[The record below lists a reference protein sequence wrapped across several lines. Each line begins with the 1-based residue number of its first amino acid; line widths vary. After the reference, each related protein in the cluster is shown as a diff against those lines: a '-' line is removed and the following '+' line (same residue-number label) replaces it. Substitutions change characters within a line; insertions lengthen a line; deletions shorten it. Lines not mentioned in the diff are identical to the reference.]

1 MARYLHRL
9 PAQTPI
15 MNPFALLLIGLVI
28 VLGGI
33 LIAKWH
39 PILALLLGAVVV
51 GALTTDAQLE
61 AFALSKN
68 FSPDQINDLLDQNLG
83 KRIAAAFGTTCEKI
97 GLLIVLASIIGKCLL
112 ESGAAE
118 RIVRSMLSVFG
129 EKRAPFSFMV
139 SSFALAIPI
148 FFDTVFYLMIP
159 LARAMGIRNT
169 KAFPMYIMAIV
180 AGGAM
185 AHSLVPPTPGPLF
198 AASALGVS
206 IGTMVIV
213 GSIVGIFASG
223 AGLAYGYWLN
233 QRQDIPL
240 RATSGTTIEELKAW
254 LEKDT
259 RQLPSFSLALL
270 PIAIPLLLIAGKTII
285 QNLKM
290 PVPSGV
296 MASIDTIGDPIIALL
311 IATLM
316 ALYLLSRQYQFQ
328 LKALK
333 KPLEAA
339 ITSAG
344 VIILI
349 TAMGGAFGA
358 MLQQTSIGNLLI
370 NISPR
375 NQLLALPLAWFITAV
390 IRVAQGSATVSI
402 LTAVGMLTAFGAQG
416 VLDYHPVYLA
426 VAIGCGSKM
435 FPWMNDSGFW
445 IVGQMSGFTEGETF
459 RNFSFLMSI
468 MGLAGLLA
476 TMILA
481 SLFPLI

>member
-1 MARYLHRL
+1 
-9 PAQTPI
+9 
-15 MNPFALLLIGLVI
+15 MNPFALLLIGLII

-33 LIAKWH
+33 LMAKWH
-39 PILALLLGAVVV
+39 PILALLLAAVVV
-51 GALTTDAQLE
+51 GALTSDAQLQ
-61 AFALSKN
+61 AYALSKD
-68 FSPDQINDLLDQNLG
+68 FTPDQIQDLLDQNLG
-83 KRIAAAFGTTCEKI
+83 RRVATAFGNTCEKI
-97 GLLIVLASIIGKCLL
+97 GLLILLASIIGKCLL

-118 RIVRSMLSVFG
+118 RIVRSMLRVFG

-159 LARAMGIRNT
+159 LARAMGIR
-169 KAFPMYIMAIV
+169 KERAFPLYIMAIV
-180 AGGAM
+180 AGAAM

-198 AASALGVS
+198 AASALGVG
-206 IGTMVIV
+206 IGIMMIV
-213 GSIVGIFASG
+213 GSVVGVFASG

-233 QRQDIPL
+233 RRQNIPL
-240 RATSGTTIEELKAW
+240 RATSGTSLQALRSW

-259 RQLPSFSLALL
+259 RELPSFFLAHL
-270 PIAIPLLLIAGKTII
+270 PIALPLILIAGKTLI
-285 QNLKM
+285 QNLEL

-296 MASIDTIGDPIIALL
+296 RELFNTVGDPIMALL
-311 IATLM
+311 IATLVS
-316 ALYLLSRQYQFQ
+316 LYLLSRQLSFQ

-333 KPLEAA
+333 QPLEAA
-339 ITSAG
+339 VSSAG

-358 MLQQTSIGNLLI
+358 MLQQTSIGNMLI
-370 NISPR
+370 DISPS
-375 NQLLALPLAWFITAV
+375 NQLLALPLAWFVTAV

-402 LTAVGMLTAFGAQG
+402 LTAVGMLTAFSTPG

-468 MGLAGLLA
+468 MGLAGLIV